1 MRVDAA
7 LDDADEDDDDGDFTE
22 RHSSEEARAGEEL
35 VGAECGRRLT
45 FEQREHAIM
54 LSQIHGVLVQFKV
67 YDGHTICGMR

>member
-1 MRVDAA
+1 VRVDAA

-35 VGAECGRRLT
+35 VGGGRRLT

-54 LSQIHGVLVQFKV
+54 LSQIHGILVQFTV
-67 YDGHTICGMR
+67 YDGHTICGVR

>member
-54 LSQIHGVLVQFKV
+54 LSQIYGILV
-67 YDGHTICGMR
+67 